1 MNLNRYD
8 TIKEPHSGSSKIF
21 EWYRSLRMEHL
32 VGLIMSGVFIVLVVS
47 SAWYMLTLSERGE
60 SVDE

>member
-1 MNLNRYD
+1 
-8 TIKEPHSGSSKIF
+8 
-21 EWYRSLRMEHL
+21 MEHL